1 MKSRSL
7 TIAILAVLVT
17 VFATFSAQAMT
28 VLGNHPFY
36 KPQLASVEE
45 FQQMVQAQQ
54 ADIQKGLELAGSG
67 SIFDSF
73 MAQIGSAEI
82 KPVEYYKGQKF
93 QWMFYRR
100 NGQGP
105 VRVDKTVLWEGD
117 EPFAAYEFF
126 IDHDGDRY
134 TFGVPLICS
143 NLALKDI
150 SPIPAPPPPPPVAK
164 IESQPEPK
172 PEPKP
177 EPQPEPEPELAALPF
192 SWLLDAGYL
201 YQADPA
207 HYLFV
212 RGGIEYPFNENWSVI
227 GLLGV
232 APKIDGIDGKT
243 AFLADVLFNYSYQKF
258 FAAGGIGAWITGGD
272 SDLDTEDNDVDL
284 ILELGYQVYEK
295 PDKFTV
301 DGFIE
306 ARSAFDEM
314 SDFDLYGRLGAGLRF
329 RF

>member
-1 MKSRSL
+1 MKNRCL
-7 TIAILAVLVT
+7 AVTILAVLVI
-17 VFATFSAQAMT
+17 VFAAFSAQAMT

-36 KPQLASVEE
+36 KPPLTSVDE
-45 FQQMVQAQQ
+45 FRQMVQTQQ
-54 ADIQKGLELAGSG
+54 TDIQKGFEIAGIG
-67 SIFDSF
+67 PLFDSF

-82 KPVEYYKGQKF
+82 KEVDYYKGQKF

-100 NGQGP
+100 DGKGP
-105 VRVDKTVLWEGD
+105 VRIDKTILWEGD
-117 EPFAAYEFF
+117 KPFAAYEFS
-126 IDHDGDRY
+126 IAHDGDRY
-134 TFGVPLICS
+134 TFGIPLICS
-143 NLALKDI
+143 NFALKDVG
-150 SPIPAPPPPPPVAK
+150 PIPVPPPPAPVAK
-164 IESQPEPK
+164 SEPQPELQ
-172 PEPKP
+172 P
-177 EPQPEPEPELAALPF
+177 EPQPEPEPVVEALPYA
-192 SWLLDAGYL
+192 WLLDAGYL

-212 RGGIEYPFNENWSVI
+212 RGGIEYPFNENWSI
-227 GLLGV
+227 LGLIGV
-232 APKIDGIDGKT
+232 APKIDGDDGKT

-284 ILELGYQVYEK
+284 ILEIGYQVYEK
-295 PDKFTV
+295 PEKFSV

-314 SDFDLYGRLGAGLRF
+314 DDFDLYGRLGAGLRF

>member
-1 MKSRSL
+1 MKNRCL
-7 TIAILAVLVT
+7 AVTILAVLVI
-17 VFATFSAQAMT
+17 VFAAFSAQAMT

-36 KPQLASVEE
+36 KPPLTSVDE
-45 FQQMVQAQQ
+45 FRQMVQTQQ
-54 ADIQKGLELAGSG
+54 TDIQKGFEIAGIG
-67 SIFDSF
+67 PVFDSF

-82 KPVEYYKGQKF
+82 KEVDYYKGQKF

-100 NGQGP
+100 DGKGP
-105 VRVDKTVLWEGD
+105 VRIDKTILWEGD
-117 EPFAAYEFF
+117 KPFAAYEFS

-134 TFGVPLICS
+134 TFGLPLICS
-143 NLALKDI
+143 NFALKDV
-150 SPIPAPPPPPPVAK
+150 SPIPVPPPPAPVVK
-164 IESQPEPK
+164 SEPQ
-172 PEPKP
+172 P
-177 EPQPEPEPELAALPF
+177 EPQPEPEPEPVVEALPYA
-192 SWLLDAGYL
+192 WLLDAGYL

-212 RGGIEYPFNENWSVI
+212 RGGIEYPFNENWSI
-227 GLLGV
+227 LGLIGV
-232 APKIDGIDGKT
+232 APKIDGDDGKT

-284 ILELGYQVYEK
+284 ILEIGYQVYEK
-295 PDKFTV
+295 PEKFSV

-314 SDFDLYGRLGAGLRF
+314 DDFDLYGRLGAGLRF

>member
-1 MKSRSL
+1 MKNRCL
-7 TIAILAVLVT
+7 AVTILAVLVI
-17 VFATFSAQAMT
+17 VFAAFSAQAMT

-36 KPQLASVEE
+36 KPPLTSVDE
-45 FQQMVQAQQ
+45 FRQMVQTQQ
-54 ADIQKGLELAGSG
+54 TDIQKGFEIAGIG
-67 SIFDSF
+67 PLFDSF

-82 KPVEYYKGQKF
+82 KEVDYYKGQKF

-100 NGQGP
+100 DGKGP
-105 VRVDKTVLWEGD
+105 VRIDKTILWEGD
-117 EPFAAYEFF
+117 KPFAAYEFS

-134 TFGVPLICS
+134 TFGIPLICS
-143 NLALKDI
+143 NFALKDV
-150 SPIPAPPPPPPVAK
+150 SPIPVPPPPAPVAK
-164 IESQPEPK
+164 SEPQPELQ
-172 PEPKP
+172 P
-177 EPQPEPEPELAALPF
+177 EPQPEPEPVVEALPYA
-192 SWLLDAGYL
+192 WLLDAGYL

-212 RGGIEYPFNENWSVI
+212 RGGIEYPFNENWSI
-227 GLLGV
+227 LGLIGV
-232 APKIDGIDGKT
+232 APKIDGDDGKT

-284 ILELGYQVYEK
+284 ILEIGYQVYEK
-295 PDKFTV
+295 PEKFSV

-314 SDFDLYGRLGAGLRF
+314 DDFDLYGRLGAGLRF